1 MGISYGITIAPKDD
15 RYITV
20 AEIAMDGMGKAATP
34 GAFFVDFIPI
44 RMYPHSLW
52 TMILFCD
59 FWFGFCFRILSQTCA
74 VRFYNSCLL
83 DDDVNASRGFAVNG
97 FPARHL
103 KERLVS
109 GEKPSWR
116 WRMRPSLLP
125 SRISYDPFTLT
136 LSFYSFTYF

>member
-59 FWFGFCFRILSQTCA
+59 F
-74 VRFYNSCLL
+74 
-83 DDDVNASRGFAVNG
+83 
-97 FPARHL
+97 
-103 KERLVS
+103 
-109 GEKPSWR
+109 
-116 WRMRPSLLP
+116 
-125 SRISYDPFTLT
+125 
-136 LSFYSFTYF
+136 